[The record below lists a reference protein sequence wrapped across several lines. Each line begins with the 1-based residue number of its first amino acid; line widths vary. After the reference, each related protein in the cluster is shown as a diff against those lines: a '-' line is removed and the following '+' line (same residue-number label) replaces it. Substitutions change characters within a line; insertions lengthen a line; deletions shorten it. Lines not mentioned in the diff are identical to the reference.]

1 MPPKQKRALKKKKR
15 CSVCVCMRKLNSLFR
30 KGKKIP
36 KTLLIEQTRKPVVSL
51 G

>member
-1 MPPKQKRALKKKKR
+1 MPPKQKRALKKKKDV
-15 CSVCVCMRKLNSLFR
+15 VCVCMRKLNSLFR

-51 G
+51 R